1 MNILIILLP
10 QYYYYKLLQPL
21 QRDRYCL
28 AKRKILDHPR
38 EKMFFVFIFTSDSS
52 FLVKIKLHGK
62 SLTAFFEFC
71 LVVNNEMKPFCGF
84 GSIAFKEFSINF
96 NRLWEEV
103 GNLSNISFLILIVL
117 FRHFIKKALNSNILV
132 TQRDKYYFSDAFSVG
147 FPVIWLKK
155 KFPIRGTDNWQPRGF
170 IYCTLFNPL
179 IQPDAK
185 RGQRNRKSRTS
196 QTWEIWENSYFGKVS
211 AFKIKLITVKTWSYV
226 SDNIFVKECSST
238 ETKNFSL

>member
-10 QYYYYKLLQPL
+10 QYYYYKLLQPI

-38 EKMFFVFIFTSDSS
+38 EKMFFVFIFTPDSS

-62 SLTAFFEFC
+62 SLTAFLEFC
-71 LVVNNEMKPFCGF
+71 LVANNEMKPLCVF

-117 FRHFIKKALNSNILV
+117 FRHFIKKALNSNILF

-147 FPVIWLKK
+147 FPVTWLKRNFRWK
-155 KFPIRGTDNWQPRGF
+155 VQIIGSRDGLYIVRYSIRSF
-170 IYCTLFNPL
+170 
-179 IQPDAK
+179 
-185 RGQRNRKSRTS
+185 SRTRRE
-196 QTWEIWENSYFGKVS
+196 TREIGKQELH
-211 AFKIKLITVKTWSYV
+211 KLERSEKTHTLERWV
-226 SDNIFVKECSST
+226 PLKLNLLLLNMILCKR
-238 ETKNFSL
+238 

>member
-10 QYYYYKLLQPL
+10 QYYYYKLLQPT

-38 EKMFFVFIFTSDSS
+38 EKMFFLFIFTSDGS

-62 SLTAFFEFC
+62 SLTAFLEFC
-71 LVVNNEMKPFCGF
+71 LVVNNEMKPLCVF

-117 FRHFIKKALNSNILV
+117 LRHFIKKALNSNILF

-147 FPVIWLKK
+147 FPVTWLKRNFRLK
-155 KFPIRGTDNWQPRGF
+155 VQIIGSQRVYILYAIQSAHSAGREERPEKSENKNF
-170 IYCTLFNPL
+170 INLR
-179 IQPDAK
+179 D
-185 RGQRNRKSRTS
+185 QR
-196 QTWEIWENSYFGKVS
+196 
-211 AFKIKLITVKTWSYV
+211 KLILWKG
-226 SDNIFVKECSST
+226 ECLW
-238 ETKNFSL
+238 N